1 MQPSPIISQSRDCNM
16 IGTPQETSETQLWMA
31 FQAGDRVAF
40 EKIYSTTIGFLTN
53 YAMRVVS
60 DKQLVQ
66 DAIQDIFVELW
77 NKRENLGKVSSIRFY
92 LMKAVRRDLI
102 RKKIKQDKNSPID
115 LFRRPVTDFQPSYE
129 MMKVKDEES
138 SEKILKMKAMIER
151 LTPRQKEVLYLKY
164 YSNLSNNEIAEILEI
179 NVQSVYNNIYRA
191 LEVLRDK
198 MHLFV
203 LWAAIEVFEPFGYYE
218 QFH

>member
-1 MQPSPIISQSRDCNM
+1 M
-16 IGTPQETSETQLWMA
+16 IGTPQETTEAQLWMA
-31 FQAGDRVAF
+31 FQAGDRAAF
-40 EKIYSTTIGFLTN
+40 EQIYSTTIGFLTN

-77 NKRENLGKVSSIRFY
+77 NKRENLGKVNSIRFY

-102 RKKIKQDKNSPID
+102 RKKIKQDKNTPMD
-115 LFRRPVTDFQPSYE
+115 LFRRSVTEFQPSYE

-138 SEKILKMKAMIER
+138 SEKILKMKAMIEQ

-164 YSNLSNNEIAEILEI
+164 FSNLTNNEIAEILEI

-198 MHLFV
+198 MHVFV
-203 LWAAIEVFEPFGYYE
+203 PWYLLEVCEPFGY
-218 QFH
+218 